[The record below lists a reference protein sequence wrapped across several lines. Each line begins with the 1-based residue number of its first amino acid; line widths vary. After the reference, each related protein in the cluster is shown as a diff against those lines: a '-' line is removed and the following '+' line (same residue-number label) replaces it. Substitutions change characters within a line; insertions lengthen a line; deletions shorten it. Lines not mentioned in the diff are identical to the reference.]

1 MSLLIKT
8 EPVTAGALAQK
19 PNICCICSNRDRL
32 SFYAEILIIFWTYR
46 GELLR
51 LYEKFRFSRRQNR
64 KKYCQTVLR
73 SNIYNFENTTF
84 IVSTPGIQLKVRVIK
99 VSKLSQLRNGTHLNV
114 DDAEKVMIHQISS
127 HRTRQA
133 FHK

>member
-1 MSLLIKT
+1 MTLKRVYASAAIHLRYTHTPSQCANKNMSLLIKT

-84 IVSTPGIQLKVRVIK
+84 IVSTPGIQLKVRVI
-99 VSKLSQLRNGTHLNV
+99 
-114 DDAEKVMIHQISS
+114 E
-127 HRTRQA
+127 
-133 FHK
+133 